1 MLSSCDLTMEKS
13 TSSSLSLLT
22 EFIALHS
29 YDLGPHFLVLFTGG
43 CPWGPRGRLWV
54 LAMWAS
60 STWQSTSSGCTEKLS
75 LQGRLRPFFKGF
87 HLLQLGSSRI
97 SSVQSLSHVRLF
109 ATPWTAARQ
118 PSLSITNSQSL
129 LKLMSI
135 ESVTLSKLLI
145 LCRPLL
151 LLPSVFPGIRVFSN
165 ESALHIRWP
174 KYWSFSFN
182 ISPWGLISL
191 RIDRFYLL
199 NPAFPEAKVIST

>member
-118 PSLSITNSQSL
+118 PSLSISNSRSI

-135 ESVTLSKLLI
+135 VLVMPSNHLI
-145 LCRPLL
+145 LSYTLL
-151 LLPSVFPGIRVFSN
+151 LLTSIVPSIR
-165 ESALHIRWP
+165 
-174 KYWSFSFN
+174 
-182 ISPWGLISL
+182 
-191 RIDRFYLL
+191 
-199 NPAFPEAKVIST
+199 AFPMSRFFASGGQRIGVSASASVLPMNI